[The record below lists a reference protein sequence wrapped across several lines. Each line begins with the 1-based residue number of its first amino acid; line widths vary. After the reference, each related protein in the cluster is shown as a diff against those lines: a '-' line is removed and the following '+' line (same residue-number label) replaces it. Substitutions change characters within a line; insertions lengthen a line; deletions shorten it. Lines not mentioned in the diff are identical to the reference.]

1 MVVEGS
7 LETAVGSGSSAEVL
21 LETSREV
28 AGSGTG
34 VFMMSPVGSPKGVGE
49 GGCGVRCGV

>member
-1 MVVEGS
+1 MVAEGS
-7 LETAVGSGSSAEVL
+7 LETAVGSGNCTSVL

-34 VFMMSPVGSPKGVGE
+34 VLMMSPVGSPKGVGE
-49 GGCGVRCGV
+49 GGCGVRCEV